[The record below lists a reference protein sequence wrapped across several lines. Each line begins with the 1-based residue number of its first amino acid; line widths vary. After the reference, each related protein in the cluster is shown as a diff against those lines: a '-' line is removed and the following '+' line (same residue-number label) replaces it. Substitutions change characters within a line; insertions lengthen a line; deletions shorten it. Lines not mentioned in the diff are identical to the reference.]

1 MGLQNKVGWCCVL
14 LCGLVQIRVW
24 FGILNGFC
32 FLSSGMVLV
41 CFHMMCF
48 VSASYRCNIILKAWF
63 YVIMY
68 QIVWLCMVHC
78 ILLCDMVWFGPR
90 FGPAL

>member
-1 MGLQNKVGWCCVL
+1 MNGASEGGLVL
-14 LCGLVQIRVW
+14 CAFVCFGVQIRVW
-24 FGILNGFC
+24 FGIFIGFC

-63 YVIMY
+63 VKHGLCDN
-68 QIVWLCMVHC
+68 VSNCMVVYGS
-78 ILLCDMVWFGPR
+78 LYSFV
-90 FGPAL
+90 